1 MTTGRVRG
9 GFNQYGFT
17 VGILMLDTRFPR
29 IPGDMGNAQTFPF
42 PVRYQRVTGAD
53 PDLVVRRGAEGLLPA
68 FVEGAQALE
77 REGVGA
83 ITTNCGFLIKYQAQ
97 LARAVRVP
105 VFTSSLLLVPLV
117 HRMLPPG
124 GRVGVM
130 TVNAGT
136 LTPDHLTSAGIG
148 AEVPLA
154 VVGMETEKEFTRAL
168 LDNEL
173 ELDVD
178 LAREEH
184 VRVARRLV
192 ADHPDIGAIVLECT
206 NMPPYTADIQRETG
220 RPVRRLLGRGRAC
233 SVFSPPARC
242 ALTRPTYR
250 AALSANRASSAAR
263 LGISIECF
271 FLFPRLREVDEALT
285 ADPTL
290 ADRVTE
296 VHPELSFR
304 ALAGAPIGLVE
315 PKRSPRGLSRR
326 LAPLDRKST
335 RLNSSHRT
343 ISD

>member
-29 IPGDMGNAQTFPF
+29 IPGDMGNATTFPF
-42 PVRYQRVTGAD
+42 PVRYHRVAGAD

-68 FVEGAQALE
+68 FVQGAQALE

-83 ITTNCGFLIKYQAQ
+83 ITTNCGFLIKYQAE

-105 VFTSSLLLVPLV
+105 VLTSSLLLVPLV
-117 HRMLPPG
+117 HRTLPAG
-124 GRVGVM
+124 QRVGIM

-136 LTPDHLTSAGIG
+136 LTAEHLRGAGI
-148 AEVPLA
+148 AADVPLA

-184 VRVARRLV
+184 IRVARRLV
-192 ADHPDIGAIVLECT
+192 AEHPDIGAIVLECT

-220 RPVRRLLGRGRAC
+220 RPVFD
-233 SVFSPPARC
+233 V
-242 ALTRPTYR
+242 
-250 AALSANRASSAAR
+250 LS
-263 LGISIECF
+263 LVTMFHG
-271 FLFPRLREVDEALT
+271 ALT
-285 ADPTL
+285 A
-290 ADRVTE
+290 AQ
-296 VHPELSFR
+296 
-304 ALAGAPIGLVE
+304 
-315 PKRSPRGLSRR
+315 SPRR
-326 LAPLDRKST
+326 A
-335 RLNSSHRT
+335 
-343 ISD
+343 